1 MKEIICSI
9 LSWNWIGI
17 TQCLIGFATLYI
29 AISALNVWKKQH
41 KASQV
46 SNLLDQLTDSVHSYL
61 QSLSVTIQYLNF
73 TQIGIDSCQYDMGV
87 DQNSDRKL
95 WAIKFIEKEGKETS
109 ERLFASLKDSEASYN
124 KIKSLLVKGQIYG
137 IPNFVDG
144 INSCNNLLWQYDRLQ
159 AFAVMIGSP
168 NMNWDNP
175 KVNEGLENILDI
187 TNSSIDSYLKEHQKV
202 FFEFSRDTFQN
213 QYENA

>member
-17 TQCLIGFATLYI
+17 SQSLIGFATLCI

-73 TQIGIDSCQYDMGV
+73 AQIGIDSYQFDMNVG
-87 DQNSDRKL
+87 QNSDKKL
-95 WAIKFIEKEGKETS
+95 WVIKFIEKEGKETS
-109 ERLFASLKDSEASYN
+109 ERLFASLRDSEASYN
-124 KIKSLLVKGQIYG
+124 KIKSLLVKGQIYS
-137 IPNFVDG
+137 IPNFVDC

-159 AFAVMIGSP
+159 AFAVMVGSP
-168 NMNWDNP
+168 NLNWDNP
-175 KVNEGLENILDI
+175 KAEKGLENILDL
-187 TNSSIDSYLKEHQKV
+187 TNISIDSFLKKHQKV
-202 FFEFSRDTFQN
+202 FFDFSRDTFQN
-213 QYENA
+213 LYQNA